1 MFDEIIAG
9 LTNIEDAKI
18 LLQWES
24 VVFLLAA
31 VVVLLIGK
39 KIYDLMMPF
48 SVDRELTHADNKA
61 LAVSYFG
68 YLMGQGIVVWY
79 VLTSPGQHDL
89 VKDLIAMSV
98 WSLVGIVLLNICRI
112 VNDKV
117 ILAAFSNQKEL
128 IEDRNIGVGAAQ
140 AGSYIGTALLLGAIV
155 AGEQADLMS
164 NLIGAGVFFALGQGA
179 FIVFSIIYRKLSG
192 YDVLAEI
199 GDNNNAAAGV
209 SFGMT
214 LVAIGMILSNSVMFS
229 MSVIA
234 FVAWFVLGGILIFIM
249 RALVDIVILPSHK
262 IAEEITK
269 DQNWGVAL
277 VEGGSAVI
285 VAILLTASF

>member
-1 MFDEIIAG
+1 MLDEIIAG
-9 LTNIEDAKI
+9 FTNIEDAKI
-18 LLQWES
+18 LLQWQS
-24 VVFLLAA
+24 FVFLVAA
-31 VVVLLIGK
+31 VVVLWIGK
-39 KIYDLMMPF
+39 KIYDLAMPF
-48 SVDRELTHADNKA
+48 SVDHELTHVDNKA

-68 YLMGQGIVVWY
+68 YLIAQGIIVWY

-89 VKDLIAMSV
+89 VKDLIGMTV
-98 WSLVGIVLLNICRI
+98 WSLVGILLLNACRWI
-112 VNDKV
+112 NDRI
-117 ILAAFSNQKEL
+117 ILAAFSNKKEL

-155 AGEQADLMS
+155 AGEQSDLTTS
-164 NLIGAGVFFALGQGA
+164 LIGAGVFFALGQGA
-179 FIVFSIIYRKLSG
+179 FIVFSLIYRKFAG
-192 YDVLAEI
+192 YDVLEEI
-199 GDNNNAAAGV
+199 EEHNNPAAGV

-234 FVAWFVLGGILIFIM
+234 FVAWFILGGVLIFVM
-249 RALVDIVILPSHK
+249 RALVDFFILPSHK
-262 IAEEITK
+262 VGEEIAK